1 MKNLVLQ
8 GDTWGSIM
16 ASVKVDAICK
26 DVEKAGLGIKYKN
39 SLEISTLA
47 LVDDIIGVSE
57 AGYKAVQMN
66 SVINVKIAEKCLQF
80 GVSKCK
86 SMFVGKDKNDLLDS
100 ELLVDKWELKY
111 EDDQNTGKE
120 KLVETFYGLIPIGK
134 TNEQKYLGFVIS
146 AVGDNMANIRAVKR
160 NK

>member
-1 MKNLVLQ
+1 
-8 GDTWGSIM
+8 
-16 ASVKVDAICK
+16 
-26 DVEKAGLGIKYKN
+26 
-39 SLEISTLA
+39 
-47 LVDDIIGVSE
+47 
-57 AGYKAVQMN
+57 MN